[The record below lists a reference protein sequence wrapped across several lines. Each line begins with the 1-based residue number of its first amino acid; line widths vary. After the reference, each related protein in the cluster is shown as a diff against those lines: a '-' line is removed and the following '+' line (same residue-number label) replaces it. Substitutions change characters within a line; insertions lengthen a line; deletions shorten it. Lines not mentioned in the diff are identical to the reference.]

1 MKNHRFLKSFV
12 AAAIAIVVT
21 FASVVPSYAVG
32 GAVASALLESIASEL
47 IRKCL
52 TPDGVDSDEASYEQ
66 NIQYLNTIWLTSL
79 DQRREVDYS
88 TLSSV
93 YAQLLM
99 QGVPCEIQS
108 SRGAAQG
115 YYIRG
120 TGNMPVYNGNG
131 RYDIKGKYFS
141 DGNGSIFY
149 AQLPDNGKEP
159 GSSTVPST
167 NAPTTTPSTTEA
179 GNGANG
185 TYIPTHSAASNDTGL
200 LRQIAQ
206 YTHEI
211 WFWADLI
218 NDNLRDVR
226 RYLFMVYSNVGRFVD
241 GMNNITKGIYRQID
255 LLSGYLPRLDDIYN
269 RLFQIQSAAWASVD
283 VENRLLYS
291 LEDLASNISGVIV
304 DGAVKVTSSPD
315 PAVAEAITGIQN
327 TLTSVISNGK
337 VLVDNSDV
345 VSAIQSIPAFD
356 DTELLDRVGTIVE
369 QIDTLSRKIDLNY
382 FPNMYGKVTSIAD
395 TLGNT
400 NKHLITANRKT
411 TEIIDMLT
419 AAVDVDTGK
428 LLVADTGM
436 ISAVTTI
443 SNQITEQFGEYDS
456 TYSFPN
462 FSSSGQSVVN
472 NKIVSGVLP
481 SAFTSINPGTRKL
494 LYSPS
499 GTLTLLKSSL
509 YAGGGTC
516 SHVTGSPYFD
526 STYGVGYCLQ
536 FEFRFSS
543 SQSTNRYETVQF
555 PQVSFTDYSGKS
567 LTLSAHSGSVL
578 VRSYSR
584 YAYVYRYYF
593 PRWDAS
599 GNWLGWSGQNDTFQW
614 TSSTY
619 EPSKRVYLTPPE
631 SGTYYIYGTSD
642 TAIPVVYASRFTG
655 FLQSQADRVV
665 NAVGSIPA
673 PTDYT
678 SQLTAVTGRMDDILA
693 QLQSTSGSAT
703 CEHTYSQHM
712 EQEATCILPGLMIS
726 TCSKC
731 GDSSSEIVDPLGHD
745 WQCTSH
751 VDAVTD
757 PDTGEET
764 SSAYDIYTCSR
775 CGDTYED
782 HTGTGAPDEDY
793 SNTTISQLVVKVFS
807 KLGTFAGKLLGSV
820 VHLFD
825 KAVNAVDDLA
835 SKFNDYVEQ
844 IKGFGENYPIWLSGF
859 WSIIPAELQ
868 VALTFAVIC
877 MALGVVGKKLFFS

>member
-1 MKNHRFLKSFV
+1 MKKIV
-12 AAAIAIVVT
+12 AVLLVAISLLFSIN
-21 FASVVPSYAVG
+21 FAFADSIPLSSTQWVLPSNGFG
-32 GAVASALLESIASEL
+32 GGSRANPVDTVLPYSDMASL
-47 IRKCL
+47 
-52 TPDGVDSDEASYEQ
+52 
-66 NIQYLNTIWLTSL
+66 
-79 DQRREVDYS
+79 
-88 TLSSV
+88 LSSV
-93 YAQLLM
+93 NSGLK
-99 QGVPCEIQS
+99 S
-108 SRGAAQG
+108 GAYSG
-115 YYIRG
+115 F
-120 TGNMPVYNGNG
+120 TGKARISYTGSFYFITLVSDGDTYWLCNGSGG
-131 RYDIKGKYFS
+131 RYRT
-141 DGNGSIFY
+141 
-149 AQLPDNGKEP
+149 EP
-159 GSSTVPST
+159 ENITTDSTTTTPST

-283 VENRLLYS
+283 VENSLLYS
-291 LEDLASNISGVIV
+291 LEGLASNISGVIV

-345 VSAIQSIPAFD
+345 VSAIQSIPAYD
-356 DTELLDRVGTIVE
+356 D
-369 QIDTLSRKIDLNY
+369 S
-382 FPNMYGKVTSIAD
+382 A
-395 TLGNT
+395 
-400 NKHLITANRKT
+400 
-411 TEIIDMLT
+411 
-419 AAVDVDTGK
+419 
-428 LLVADTGM
+428 LV
-436 ISAVTTI
+436 SAVTTI
-443 SNQITEQFGEYDS
+443 SNQITEQFGEYES
-456 TYSFPN
+456 TYSFPSFYSQSTSSN
-462 FSSSGQSVVN
+462 KTISGVSSS
-472 NKIVSGVLP
+472 
-481 SAFTSINPGTRKL
+481 AFSSINPGSRYL

-499 GTLTLLKSSL
+499 SALTLSKDLVYS
-509 YAGGGTC
+509 GGGIC
-516 SHVTGSPYFD
+516 QAVYCSPYI
-526 STYGVGYCLQ
+526 SQTYGLGYQLN
-536 FEFRFSS
+536 FTFRFSYTQNTS
-543 SQSTNRYETVQF
+543 RSETVQF
-555 PQVSFTDYSGKS
+555 PKFSFTDFSGKT
-567 LTLSAHSGSVL
+567 LTKNSYTGSVR
-578 VRSYSR
+578 VPPRSN
-584 YAYVYRYYF
+584 YAYASSYYF

-655 FLQSQADRVV
+655 FLQSQTDRVV

-751 VDAVTD
+751 VEAVTN

-859 WSIIPAELQ
+859 WGIIPAELQ

>member
-1 MKNHRFLKSFV
+1 MLHTIFSKLDKRLFRPLCV
-12 AAAIAIVVT
+12 AV
-21 FASVVPSYAVG
+21 ASVVLAFSCIVPAQAVDP
-32 GAVASALLESIASEL
+32 VSIA
-47 IRKCL
+47 
-52 TPDGVDSDEASYEQ
+52 
-66 NIQYLNTIWLTSL
+66 
-79 DQRREVDYS
+79 
-88 TLSSV
+88 
-93 YAQLLM
+93 
-99 QGVPCEIQS
+99 
-108 SRGAAQG
+108 
-115 YYIRG
+115 
-120 TGNMPVYNGNG
+120 
-131 RYDIKGKYFS
+131 
-141 DGNGSIFY
+141 
-149 AQLPDNGKEP
+149 
-159 GSSTVPST
+159 
-167 NAPTTTPSTTEA
+167 
-179 GNGANG
+179 
-185 TYIPTHSAASNDTGL
+185 GL
-200 LRQIAQ
+200 A
-206 YTHEI
+206 
-211 WFWADLI
+211 
-218 NDNLRDVR
+218 
-226 RYLFMVYSNVGRFVD
+226 
-241 GMNNITKGIYRQID
+241 
-255 LLSGYLPRLDDIYN
+255 
-269 RLFQIQSAAWASVD
+269 
-283 VENRLLYS
+283 
-291 LEDLASNISGVIV
+291 ISGVSLAKDVIQTYLDDSASNAEKEAALQGYKDHWISKDNISDKCFLTYDALCQIV
-304 DGAVKVTSSPD
+304 IDLNNAGQPAKISSVTLGSNNVEYYVVKACGPFGYTSVQSQFGFGATSIWNNYGLFYSTSNRVLFCAQVNTDLSLDSCLTQLRLIQTNVVTIKNSLVNTIGSNLESLLTTCNTISTKLD
-315 PAVAEAITGIQN
+315 

-345 VSAIQSIPAFD
+345 VSALYTDFASVMGILESVDTGSLDPTAKFPALTGLIALSTKTYELVQRIGFGIDDVVSAIQSIPAFD
-356 DTELLDRVGTIVE
+356 DTDI
-369 QIDTLSRKIDLNY
+369 
-382 FPNMYGKVTSIAD
+382 
-395 TLGNT
+395 
-400 NKHLITANRKT
+400 ITA
-411 TEIIDMLT
+411 IQSIPAYDDS
-419 AAVDVDTGK
+419 A
-428 LLVADTGM
+428 LV
-436 ISAVTTI
+436 SAVTTI
-443 SNQITEQFGEYDS
+443 SDQITEQFGEYES

-462 FSSSGQSVVN
+462 FSSSGQSAAN
-472 NKIVSGVLP
+472 NKTVSGVLP
-481 SAFTSINPGTRKL
+481 SAFTSINPGTRQL

-499 GTLTLLKSSL
+499 GTLILPKRVL
-509 YAGGGTC
+509 YNGGGDCKNVYCT
-516 SHVTGSPYFD
+516 PYIHQ
-526 STYGVGYCLQ
+526 TYGLGYRLE
-536 FEFRFSS
+536 FLFRFSRI
-543 SQSTNRYETVQF
+543 QNTPRTETVQF
-555 PQVSFTDYSGKS
+555 PQVSFTDYSGET
-567 LTLSAHSGSVL
+567 LTLYGYSGT
-578 VRSYSR
+578 VRVSPHRDTVSSYL
-584 YAYVYRYYF
+584 YYF

-599 GNWLGWSGQNDTFQW
+599 GNWLGWSGQNDTFEF
-614 TSSTY
+614 TSSSY

-631 SGTYYIYGTSD
+631 SGTYYIYCNSD

-655 FLQSQADRVV
+655 FLQSQTDRVV

-859 WSIIPAELQ
+859 WGIIPAELQ

>member
-1 MKNHRFLKSFV
+1 MLHTFFCKLDKRLFRPLGV
-12 AAAIAIVVT
+12 AIASMALVFSCIVP
-21 FASVVPSYAVG
+21 AQAVDP
-32 GAVASALLESIASEL
+32 VSIA
-47 IRKCL
+47 
-52 TPDGVDSDEASYEQ
+52 
-66 NIQYLNTIWLTSL
+66 
-79 DQRREVDYS
+79 
-88 TLSSV
+88 
-93 YAQLLM
+93 
-99 QGVPCEIQS
+99 
-108 SRGAAQG
+108 
-115 YYIRG
+115 
-120 TGNMPVYNGNG
+120 
-131 RYDIKGKYFS
+131 
-141 DGNGSIFY
+141 
-149 AQLPDNGKEP
+149 
-159 GSSTVPST
+159 
-167 NAPTTTPSTTEA
+167 
-179 GNGANG
+179 
-185 TYIPTHSAASNDTGL
+185 GL
-200 LRQIAQ
+200 A
-206 YTHEI
+206 
-211 WFWADLI
+211 
-218 NDNLRDVR
+218 
-226 RYLFMVYSNVGRFVD
+226 
-241 GMNNITKGIYRQID
+241 
-255 LLSGYLPRLDDIYN
+255 
-269 RLFQIQSAAWASVD
+269 
-283 VENRLLYS
+283 
-291 LEDLASNISGVIV
+291 ISGVSLAKDVIQTYLDGSASEAEKEAALQGYKDHWVSKDDISDKCFLTYDALCQIV
-304 DGAVKVTSSPD
+304 IDLNNAGQPAKISSVTLGSNNVQYYVVKACGPFGYTSVQSEFGFGATSIWNNYGLFYSTSNRVLFCAQVNTDLSLDSCLTQLRLIQTNVVTIKNSL
-315 PAVAEAITGIQN
+315 VN
-327 TLTSVISNGK
+327 TIGSNLESLLTTCNTISTKLDTLASVISNGK

-356 DTELLDRVGTIVE
+356 DTDI
-369 QIDTLSRKIDLNY
+369 
-382 FPNMYGKVTSIAD
+382 
-395 TLGNT
+395 
-400 NKHLITANRKT
+400 ITA
-411 TEIIDMLT
+411 IQSIPAYDDS
-419 AAVDVDTGK
+419 A
-428 LLVADTGM
+428 LV
-436 ISAVTTI
+436 SAVTTI
-443 SNQITEQFGEYDS
+443 SDQITEQFGEYDS

-462 FSSSGQSVVN
+462 FSSSGQSAAN
-472 NKIVSGVLP
+472 NKTVSGMLP
-481 SAFTSINPGTRKL
+481 SAFTSINPGTRQL

-499 GTLTLLKSSL
+499 GTLILPKRVL
-509 YAGGGTC
+509 YNGGGDCKNVYCT
-516 SHVTGSPYFD
+516 PYIHQ
-526 STYGVGYCLQ
+526 TYGLGYRLE
-536 FEFRFSS
+536 FLFRFSRI
-543 SQSTNRYETVQF
+543 QNTPRTETVQF
-555 PQVSFTDYSGKS
+555 PQVSFTDYSGET
-567 LTLSAHSGSVL
+567 LTLSGHSGT
-578 VRSYSR
+578 VRVSPHRDTVSSYL
-584 YAYVYRYYF
+584 YYF

-599 GNWLGWSGQNDTFQW
+599 GNWLGWSGQNDTFQF
-614 TSSTY
+614 SSSSY

-655 FLQSQADRVV
+655 FLQSQTDRVV

-835 SKFNDYVEQ
+835 SKFNNYVEQ

-859 WSIIPAELQ
+859 WGIIPAELQ

>member
-1 MKNHRFLKSFV
+1 MKKIV
-12 AAAIAIVVT
+12 AVLLVAISLLFSIN
-21 FASVVPSYAVG
+21 FAFADSVPLSSTQWVLPSNGFG
-32 GAVASALLESIASEL
+32 GGSRANPVDTVLPYSDMASL
-47 IRKCL
+47 
-52 TPDGVDSDEASYEQ
+52 
-66 NIQYLNTIWLTSL
+66 
-79 DQRREVDYS
+79 
-88 TLSSV
+88 LSSV
-93 YAQLLM
+93 NSGLK
-99 QGVPCEIQS
+99 S
-108 SRGAAQG
+108 GAYSG
-115 YYIRG
+115 F
-120 TGNMPVYNGNG
+120 TGKARISYTGSFYFITLVSDGDTYWLCNGSGG
-131 RYDIKGKYFS
+131 RYRT
-141 DGNGSIFY
+141 
-149 AQLPDNGKEP
+149 EP
-159 GSSTVPST
+159 ENITTDSTTTTPST

-291 LEDLASNISGVIV
+291 LEGLASNISGVIV

-345 VSAIQSIPAFD
+345 VSAIQSIPAYD
-356 DTELLDRVGTIVE
+356 D
-369 QIDTLSRKIDLNY
+369 S
-382 FPNMYGKVTSIAD
+382 A
-395 TLGNT
+395 
-400 NKHLITANRKT
+400 
-411 TEIIDMLT
+411 
-419 AAVDVDTGK
+419 
-428 LLVADTGM
+428 LV
-436 ISAVTTI
+436 SAVTTI

-456 TYSFPN
+456 AYAFPN
-462 FSSSGQSVVN
+462 FYGQSTSN
-472 NKIVSGVLP
+472 NKTISGVLP
-481 SAFTSINPGTRKL
+481 SAFSSINPGSRKL

-499 GTLTLLKSSL
+499 STLTLSKELL
-509 YAGGGTC
+509 Y
-516 SHVTGSPYFD
+516 TGSGTRQSVFCVPYTD
-526 STYGVGYCLQ
+526 LTYGLGYRLDYKFWFPSTQ
-536 FEFRFSS
+536 TSS
-543 SQSTNRYETVQF
+543 RVETVQY
-555 PQVSFTDYSGKS
+555 PKVSLTDYSGRT
-567 LTLSAHSGSVL
+567 LTKNAYTGSVR
-578 VRSYSR
+578 VPPRSN
-584 YAYVYRYYF
+584 YAYASSYYF

-599 GNWLGWSGQNDTFQW
+599 GNWLGWSGLNDTFQW
-614 TSSTY
+614 TSSDY

-642 TAIPVVYASRFTG
+642 AAIPVVYASRFTG
-655 FLQSQADRVV
+655 FLQSQTDRVV

-678 SQLTAVTGRMDDILA
+678 TQLTAVTGRMDDILA

-859 WSIIPAELQ
+859 WGIIPAELQ

>member
-1 MKNHRFLKSFV
+1 MKKIV
-12 AAAIAIVVT
+12 AVLLVAISLLFSIN
-21 FASVVPSYAVG
+21 FAFADSVPLSSTQWVLPSNGFG
-32 GAVASALLESIASEL
+32 GGSRANPVDTVLPYSDMASL
-47 IRKCL
+47 
-52 TPDGVDSDEASYEQ
+52 
-66 NIQYLNTIWLTSL
+66 
-79 DQRREVDYS
+79 
-88 TLSSV
+88 LSSV
-93 YAQLLM
+93 NSGLK
-99 QGVPCEIQS
+99 S
-108 SRGAAQG
+108 GAYSG
-115 YYIRG
+115 F
-120 TGNMPVYNGNG
+120 TGKARISYTGSFYFITLVLDGDTYWLCNGSGG
-131 RYDIKGKYFS
+131 RYRT
-141 DGNGSIFY
+141 
-149 AQLPDNGKEP
+149 EP
-159 GSSTVPST
+159 ENITTDSTTTTPST
-167 NAPTTTPSTTEA
+167 NAPTTTPSTTDA

-291 LEDLASNISGVIV
+291 LEGLASNISGVIV

-345 VSAIQSIPAFD
+345 VSAVQSIPAFD
-356 DTELLDRVGTIVE
+356 DTDI
-369 QIDTLSRKIDLNY
+369 
-382 FPNMYGKVTSIAD
+382 
-395 TLGNT
+395 
-400 NKHLITANRKT
+400 ITAINNIPT
-411 TEIIDMLT
+411 YDDSNL
-419 AAVDVDTGK
+419 
-428 LLVADTGM
+428 

-443 SNQITEQFGEYDS
+443 SNQITEQFGEYES
-456 TYSFPN
+456 TYFFPN

-481 SAFTSINPGTRKL
+481 SAFTSINPSTRKL

-543 SQSTNRYETVQF
+543 SQSTNRHETVQF

-567 LTLSAHSGSVL
+567 LTLPAHSGSVL

-584 YAYVYRYYF
+584 YAYVYRYFF

-599 GNWLGWSGQNDTFQW
+599 GNWLGWSGQNDTFQF
-614 TSSTY
+614 SSSSY
-619 EPSKRVYLTPPE
+619 EPSKRVYLTSPE
-631 SGTYYIYGTSD
+631 SGTYYIYCNSD

-655 FLQSQADRVV
+655 FLQSQTDRVV

-678 SQLTAVTGRMDDILA
+678 SQLTAVVGRMDDILA

-859 WSIIPAELQ
+859 WGIIPAELQ

>member
-1 MKNHRFLKSFV
+1 MKKIV
-12 AAAIAIVVT
+12 AVLLVAISLLFSIN
-21 FASVVPSYAVG
+21 FAFADSVPLSSTQWVLPSNGFG
-32 GAVASALLESIASEL
+32 GGSRANPVDTVLPYSDMASL
-47 IRKCL
+47 
-52 TPDGVDSDEASYEQ
+52 
-66 NIQYLNTIWLTSL
+66 
-79 DQRREVDYS
+79 
-88 TLSSV
+88 LSSV
-93 YAQLLM
+93 NSGLK
-99 QGVPCEIQS
+99 S
-108 SRGAAQG
+108 GAYSG
-115 YYIRG
+115 F
-120 TGNMPVYNGNG
+120 TGKARISYTGSFYFITLVSDGDTYWLCNGSGG
-131 RYDIKGKYFS
+131 RYRT
-141 DGNGSIFY
+141 
-149 AQLPDNGKEP
+149 EP
-159 GSSTVPST
+159 ENITTDSTTTTPST

-291 LEDLASNISGVIV
+291 LEGLASNISGVIV

-345 VSAIQSIPAFD
+345 VTAIQSIPAYD
-356 DTELLDRVGTIVE
+356 DS
-369 QIDTLSRKIDLNY
+369 TL
-382 FPNMYGKVTSIAD
+382 V
-395 TLGNT
+395 
-400 NKHLITANRKT
+400 
-411 TEIIDMLT
+411 
-419 AAVDVDTGK
+419 
-428 LLVADTGM
+428 
-436 ISAVTTI
+436 SAVTTI

-462 FSSSGQSVVN
+462 FSSSGQSAAN
-472 NKIVSGVLP
+472 NKTVSGVLP
-481 SAFTSINPGTRKL
+481 SAFTSINPGTQQL

-499 GTLTLLKSSL
+499 GTLILPKRVL
-509 YAGGGTC
+509 YNGGGDCKNVYCT
-516 SHVTGSPYFD
+516 PYIHQ
-526 STYGVGYCLQ
+526 TYGLGYRLE
-536 FEFRFSS
+536 FLFRFSRI
-543 SQSTNRYETVQF
+543 QNTPRTETVQF
-555 PQVSFTDYSGKS
+555 PQVSFTDYSGET
-567 LTLSAHSGSVL
+567 LTLSGHSGT
-578 VRSYSR
+578 VRVSPHRDVVSSYL
-584 YAYVYRYYF
+584 YYF

-599 GNWLGWSGQNDTFQW
+599 GNWLGWSGQNDTFQF
-614 TSSTY
+614 SSSSY

-642 TAIPVVYASRFTG
+642 AAIPVVYASRFTG
-655 FLQSQADRVV
+655 FLQSQTDRVV

-678 SQLTAVTGRMDDILA
+678 SQLSAVTGRMDDILA

-807 KLGTFAGKLLGSV
+807 KLDTFAGKLLGSV

-859 WSIIPAELQ
+859 WGIIPAELQ